1 MTPLSEKVLLPD
13 EGAEMRMNPM
23 ERTLYRLFLRH
34 PEGMMADDLPLHWQE
49 LETLY
54 ARESCYVDEELRE
67 KKLESLCGESKR
79 VFYATVSRI
88 KKGFVKVLGA
98 GRAKSYYIAR
108 DIHGM
113 YKTKAQGPYAVPFR

>member
-1 MTPLSEKVLLPD
+1 
-13 EGAEMRMNPM
+13 M

-88 KKGFVKVLGA
+88 KKGFVKVMGA

-108 DIHGM
+108 DIRVM

>member
-13 EGAEMRMNPM
+13 EGAELRMNPM
-23 ERTLYRLFLRH
+23 ERTLYRLFLQH

-54 ARESCYVDEELRE
+54 ARESCYVDEGLRE
-67 KKLESLCGESKR
+67 KKLKSLCGESKR
-79 VFYATVSRI
+79 VFYATASRI

-108 DIHGM
+108 DIRGV
-113 YKTKAQGPYAVPFR
+113 YKTKARGPYAVPFR